1 MQGWREDWLHR
12 LTDCGGSEQRVFEE
26 VAEIVRTIGFQ
37 YCSFGLHLPSVGRE
51 ARDLWFTNYPQPWL
65 QNRYFAHDFQTI
77 DPVIKA
83 ALRSL
88 APVTWTEDHFDDHP
102 GWEKAPSHGA
112 CHGWTLAM
120 HGHYGETGLI
130 SYARND
136 PELRDDELD
145 RIEGQLVWLSHA
157 ANGTIESIVARKDIE
172 PLVQELTARER
183 EVLRWTAAG
192 KTSYEIG
199 VILSIS
205 ARTVNFHVTSIL
217 GKMRAVNKTQAV
229 VKAVLFDLLG

>member
-1 MQGWREDWLHR
+1 MQSWREDWLHR
-12 LTDCGGSEQRVFEE
+12 LTDCDGSEQRVFDE
-26 VAEIVRTIGFQ
+26 VADIIQTIGFQ
-37 YCSFGLHLPSVGRE
+37 YCSFGLHLPSIGRD
-51 ARDLWFTNYPQPWL
+51 AQDLWLTNYPQHWL
-65 QNRYFAHDFQTI
+65 QSRYFANDFQTI

-88 APVTWTEDHFDDHP
+88 APVTWTEDHFDDQP
-102 GWEKAPSHGA
+102 GWEKASSHGVYY
-112 CHGWTLAM
+112 GWTLAM
-120 HGHYGETGLI
+120 HGHNGETGLI

-136 PELRDDELD
+136 PELGDDELD
-145 RIEGQLVWLSHA
+145 RIEGKLVWLSHA
-157 ANGTIESIVARKDIE
+157 ANSTIENIIARKDME

-199 VILSIS
+199 IILSIS

-217 GKMRAVNKTQAV
+217 GKMHAVNKTQAV
-229 VKAVLFDLLG
+229 VKAVLLDLLG

>member
-88 APVTWTEDHFDDHP
+88 APVTWSEDHSTIIPDGKRP
-102 GWEKAPSHGA
+102 RRMARVTA
-112 CHGWTLAM
+112 
-120 HGHYGETGLI
+120 GL
-130 SYARND
+130 R
-136 PELRDDELD
+136 PC
-145 RIEGQLVWLSHA
+145 
-157 ANGTIESIVARKDIE
+157 
-172 PLVQELTARER
+172 TAT
-183 EVLRWTAAG
+183 TAKPA
-192 KTSYEIG
+192 
-199 VILSIS
+199 
-205 ARTVNFHVTSIL
+205 
-217 GKMRAVNKTQAV
+217 
-229 VKAVLFDLLG
+229 

>member
-1 MQGWREDWLHR
+1 
-12 LTDCGGSEQRVFEE
+12 
-26 VAEIVRTIGFQ
+26 
-37 YCSFGLHLPSVGRE
+37 
-51 ARDLWFTNYPQPWL
+51 
-65 QNRYFAHDFQTI
+65 
-77 DPVIKA
+77 
-83 ALRSL
+83 
-88 APVTWTEDHFDDHP
+88 
-102 GWEKAPSHGA
+102 
-112 CHGWTLAM
+112 M